1 MISASSVAEIF
12 KQSSIGAVAI
22 IDDAFDGPE
31 QPMTAA
37 ATQTLFEQL
46 SADQELLDGFTAA
59 GRALESVDDLTL
71 EAVVAVKAAS
81 KQDPAALA
89 AWNYVKV
96 FANGRRTALDGFAG
110 DISRDLKVKVKKI
123 SAASLSPKSARSQS
137 KNVVDDG
144 VDIVFLDYE
153 LKEGEEEGALSSDI
167 TDRIHRQ
174 FAGKEKAPL
183 VILMSSR
190 KLDEQAVVAFQR
202 RTKVLSGMFYFVP
215 KEELFDKEKR
225 HYRLAAFAKS
235 LATGR
240 TLQRFV
246 TGIEQEL
253 VGIQAKVFAD
263 VRSLSIG
270 DFAFLQKLR
279 LHEDGQPLGEYLLW
293 LMNAHLVK
301 ELLDSGDVRVVET
314 QVNALP
320 FDDLPPTQSKPSIN
334 LATLYS
340 SAVMRPMR
348 ALPQAAVD
356 QAEYLQFGDLFRKGN
371 GKQVWLCITAP
382 CDLAFSATRPVRGGR
397 SILFLPGTLQPI
409 DKQMKGF
416 EQRQPRTELVWI
428 DKKAYRII
436 WDTKEVARADWSA
449 IHAWK
454 TEMKVERIARLN
466 TPFALEI
473 QRSFAADLTR
483 IGMPTPPPFYNPV
496 KVRLVVS
503 DDKDQEVEL
512 TAAIRCDGYL
522 SGDER
527 SMRLVMGECFMDA
540 LPEMLRKAEE
550 VLDARLASIE
560 QKREKGK
567 ATPGNVANALTARD
581 KVAAARTNA
590 ETLSAMK
597 GPFQV
602 PLANKVGLFIDEL
615 LALAGEG
622 DADSSD
628 PHIPLRLT
636 ILPFEEP
643 VEEAKAV

>member
-12 KQSSIGAVAI
+12 KQNSIGAVAI
-22 IDDAFDGPE
+22 IDDAFDSPE
-31 QPMTAA
+31 QSMTAA
-37 ATQTLFEQL
+37 ATQALFDEL
-46 SADQELLDGFTAA
+46 LEHQELLEGFAVA
-59 GRALESVDDLTL
+59 GHALDTVDDLTL
-71 EAVVAVKAAS
+71 EAIVAVKARS
-81 KQDPAALA
+81 REVPAALA
-89 AWNYVKV
+89 AWNHVKV
-96 FANGRRTALDGFAG
+96 FALGRRTALDGFAG
-110 DISRDLKVKVKKI
+110 DLTKELKLKVKKI
-123 SAASLSPKSARSQS
+123 SAASLSSGSAKAQT
-137 KNVVDDG
+137 KDVVDDA
-144 VDIVFLDYE
+144 VDVVFLDYE
-153 LKEGEEEGALSSDI
+153 LKEGEEEGALSSAI
-167 TDRIHRQ
+167 TDRIYRQ

-183 VILMSSR
+183 VILMSSK
-190 KLDEQAVVAFQR
+190 KLDEQAVADFQR

-246 TGIEQEL
+246 TGVEGEL
-253 VGIQAKVFAD
+253 GRIQAKVFAD

-301 ELLDSGDVRVVET
+301 ELLGSPDVRKVET

-340 SAVMRPMR
+340 SAVMRPMG
-348 ALPQAAVD
+348 ALPEVAAD
-356 QAEYLQFGDLFRKGN
+356 QAEYLQFGDLFRKGK

-382 CDLAFSATRPVRGGR
+382 CDLAFSATRPIRGGR
-397 SILFLPGTLQPI
+397 SILFLPGILQLI

-428 DKKAYRII
+428 EKKAYRII

-449 IHAWK
+449 IQAWK

-473 QRSFAADLTR
+473 QRSFASDLTR

-496 KVRLVVS
+496 KVRLVVV
-503 DDKDQEVEL
+503 DAQDQEVEL
-512 TAAIRCDGYL
+512 TAAVRCDGYL

-540 LPEMLRKAEE
+540 LPEMLRKGEQ
-550 VLDARLASIE
+550 VLEARLVSVE
-560 QKREKGK
+560 KKRAEGK
-567 ATPGNVANALTARD
+567 ATPGNVANATAARD
-581 KVAAARTNA
+581 KVAEARTDA

-597 GPFQV
+597 GPFKV
-602 PLANKVGLFIDEL
+602 PALNRVDPFLNEL
-615 LALAGEG
+615 LAIAGEG
-622 DADSSD
+622 DAASSD
-628 PHIPLRLT
+628 HIPLRLT

-643 VEEAKAV
+643 AEEVQAA

>member
-22 IDDAFDGPE
+22 IDDAFDSPE
-31 QPMTAA
+31 QSMTAA
-37 ATQTLFEQL
+37 ATQALFNEV
-46 SADQELLDGFTAA
+46 SADQDLLAGFAAA
-59 GRALESVDDLTL
+59 GHDLETIDHLTL
-71 EAVVAVKAAS
+71 EAIVAVKAQA

-89 AWNYVKV
+89 AWNHVKV
-96 FANGRRTALDGFAG
+96 FAEARRTALDGFAVEL
-110 DISRDLKVKVKKI
+110 SKDLKVKVKKI
-123 SAASLSPKSARSQS
+123 SAASLSSGSARS
-137 KNVVDDG
+137 KAKDVVDDA
-144 VDIVFLDYE
+144 VDVVFLDYE
-153 LKEGEEEGALSSDI
+153 LKEGEEEGALSSEI
-167 TDRIHRQ
+167 VDRIYRQ

-183 VILMSSR
+183 VILMSSK
-190 KLDEQAVVAFQR
+190 KLDEKALAAFQR

-246 TGIEQEL
+246 TGVEAEL
-253 VGIQAKVFAD
+253 KNIQAKVFAD

-301 ELLDSGDVRVVET
+301 ELLVSGGVQAVESK
-314 QVNALP
+314 VNALP
-320 FDDLPPTQSKPSIN
+320 FDDLPPTQSKPSIS

-340 SAVMRPMR
+340 SAVLRPMA
-348 ALPQAAVD
+348 ALPELATD
-356 QAEYLQFGDLFRKGN
+356 QAKYLQFGDLFRKGK

-382 CDLAFSATRPVRGGR
+382 CDLAFSPKRPIRSGR

-409 DKQMKGF
+409 DKPMKPF
-416 EQRQPRTELVWI
+416 EQRQPRTELVRI
-428 DKKAYRII
+428 DDKAYRII
-436 WDTKEVARADWSA
+436 WDPKEVARADWSA

-454 TEMKVERIARLN
+454 TALGVERIARLN

-473 QRSFAADLTR
+473 QRSFASDLTR
-483 IGMPTPPPFYNPV
+483 IGMPTPPPFYNPTR
-496 KVRLVVS
+496 VRLAAL
-503 DDKDQEVEL
+503 DAHGKEVEL
-512 TAAIRCDGYL
+512 TAANRCDGYL

-527 SMRLVMGECFMDA
+527 GMRLVMGEAFMDA
-540 LPEMLRKAEE
+540 LPEMLRKAEQVLEARFKAVE
-550 VLDARLASIE
+550 V
-560 QKREKGK
+560 KRAANK
-567 ATPGNVANALTARD
+567 ATPGDLANAQAARD
-581 KVAAARTNA
+581 KVAAARKDA
-590 ETLSAMK
+590 ETLSALK

-602 PLANKVGLFIDEL
+602 PLANRVDAFLDEL
-615 LALAGEG
+615 LAIAGEG

-628 PHIPLRLT
+628 HIPLRLT
-636 ILPFEEP
+636 ILP
-643 VEEAKAV
+643 VEDAPEAAQAA

>member
-12 KQSSIGAVAI
+12 KQGSIGAVAI
-22 IDDAFDGPE
+22 IDDAFDSPE
-31 QPMTAA
+31 QSMTAA
-37 ATQTLFEQL
+37 ATQALFNEI
-46 SADQELLDGFTAA
+46 SGDQDLLDGFSAA
-59 GRALESVDDLTL
+59 GHALNTVDDLTL
-71 EAVVAVKAAS
+71 DAIVAVKARS
-81 KQDPAALA
+81 KQDASALA
-89 AWNYVKV
+89 AWSHVKV
-96 FANGRRTALDGFAG
+96 FALGRRTALDGFAG
-110 DISRDLKVKVKKI
+110 DLSKELKLKVKKI
-123 SAASLSPKSARSQS
+123 SAASLRTNSARSRS
-137 KNVVDDG
+137 KHVVDDA
-144 VDIVFLDYE
+144 VDVVFLDYE
-153 LKEGEEEGALSSDI
+153 LKEGEEEGALSSAI
-167 TDRIHRQ
+167 TDRIYRQ

-183 VILMSSR
+183 VILMSSK
-190 KLDEQAVVAFQR
+190 KLDEPAVAAFQR

-235 LATGR
+235 LSTGR

-246 TGIEQEL
+246 TGVEREL
-253 VGIQAKVFAD
+253 GRIQAKVFAD

-301 ELLDSGDVRVVET
+301 ELLGSGDVRTVEA

-340 SAVMRPMR
+340 SAVLRPMPL
-348 ALPQAAVD
+348 LPEVATD
-356 QAEYLQFGDLFRKGN
+356 QADYLQFGDLFRKGK

-382 CDLAFSATRPVRGGR
+382 CDLAFSATRPIRGSR

-416 EQRQPRTELVWI
+416 EQRQPRTELVWL

-436 WDTKEVARADWSA
+436 WDTKEVARADWSG

-454 TEMKVERIARLN
+454 TDMKVDRIARLN

-473 QRSFAADLTR
+473 QRSFASDLTR

-496 KVRLVVS
+496 KVRLVVLDS
-503 DDKDQEVEL
+503 QDHEVEL
-512 TAAIRCDGYL
+512 TAAVRCDGYL

-540 LPEMLRKAEE
+540 LPEMLRKGQQ
-550 VLDARLASIE
+550 VLDTRLASIE
-560 QKREKGK
+560 NKRADGK
-567 ATPGNVANALTARD
+567 ATPGNVANATVARD
-581 KVAAARTNA
+581 KVAAARKDA

-597 GPFQV
+597 GPFKV
-602 PLANKVGLFIDEL
+602 PPVNRVDLFLNEL
-615 LALAGEG
+615 LAIAGEG
-622 DADSSD
+622 DATSSD
-628 PHIPLRLT
+628 HIPLRLT
-636 ILPFEEP
+636 ILPFEDP
-643 VEEAKAV
+643 AEEGKAR